1 MDQVQR
7 CLFSHVPVRALAC
20 ARPSC
25 CGDVIRCTMGK
36 VVCLESDAQAITHSC
51 I

>member
-1 MDQVQR
+1 M
-7 CLFSHVPVRALAC
+7 LHFITNSISFYYRALAC